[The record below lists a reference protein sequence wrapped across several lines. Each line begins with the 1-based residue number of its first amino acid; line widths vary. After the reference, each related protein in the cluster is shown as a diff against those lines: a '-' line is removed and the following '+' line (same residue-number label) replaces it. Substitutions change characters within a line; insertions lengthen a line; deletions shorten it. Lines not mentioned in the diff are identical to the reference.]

1 MPLKMYMITPEGH
14 MIQTITPSFKEP
26 TESILNACQ
35 TTRQWCKATFD
46 NCGMPAFVWPDY
58 S

>member
-1 MPLKMYMITPEGH
+1 MYMITPEGH